1 MSLKAVCWN
10 TFKLVARWD
19 DLDRI
24 LQNWNKLF
32 KCLSMFRI
40 FRIDYLLPRVTIY
53 DSAVDMVFLENTT
66 SEITLNVYLVS
77 ITEILNTC

>member
-1 MSLKAVCWN
+1 MAGCWN
-10 TFKLVARWD
+10 TFKLVERWD

-24 LQNWNKLF
+24 LENQNKLF

-53 DSAVDMVFLENTT
+53 DSAVDTVFLENTT

>member
-1 MSLKAVCWN
+1 
-10 TFKLVARWD
+10 
-19 DLDRI
+19 
-24 LQNWNKLF
+24 
-32 KCLSMFRI
+32 MFRI